1 MKNANEI
8 LKSVMRG
15 VATARLDKDPRE
27 WPPTCTLIVYQPE
40 RPAIQKDETNT
51 DSK

>member
-8 LKSVMRG
+8 IKSVMQG
-15 VATARLDKDPRE
+15 LASTMLNKDPRE
-27 WPPTCTLIVYQPE
+27 WPPTCTIFVYQPQ

-51 DSK
+51 ESK